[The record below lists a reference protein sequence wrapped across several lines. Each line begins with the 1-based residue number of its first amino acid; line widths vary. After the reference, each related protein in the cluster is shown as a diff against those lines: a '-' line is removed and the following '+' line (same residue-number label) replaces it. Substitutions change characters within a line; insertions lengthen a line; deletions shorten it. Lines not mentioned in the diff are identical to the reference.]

1 MFGGSAPS
9 VGTLIAHSRT
19 TMTNAVK
26 HRRCLRM
33 SPLPLAGEVGLS
45 GPREGLVM
53 NRSDIRSST
62 DATAPSPAAETATS
76 PPKGGRGDNERES
89 GVSPINRA
97 QGSLEIFM
105 SFLSG
110 CFREVDAG
118 VSAKLL
124 FQFFDAKISEQDITF
139 RAFVDLQAEES
150 FRVSSVV
157 DPVSGR
163 HTVDPCLDDVA
174 FG

>member
-1 MFGGSAPS
+1 
-9 VGTLIAHSRT
+9 
-19 TMTNAVK
+19 
-26 HRRCLRM
+26 M

-45 GPREGLVM
+45 GPGEGLVLKQPGV
-53 NRSDIRSST
+53 RSST

-76 PPKGGRGDNERES
+76 PPRGGRGDNERES

-97 QGSLEIFM
+97 QGTLEKFM

-110 CFREVDAG
+110 CFSKVNAG
-118 VSAKLL
+118 VTAKLH
-124 FQFFDAKISEQDITF
+124 FQFFDAKISKQNFTF
-139 RAFVDLQAEES
+139 CAFVDLQAEES
-150 FRVSSVV
+150 FRVSSIV

-163 HTVDPCLDDVA
+163 HAVDPCFDDVA